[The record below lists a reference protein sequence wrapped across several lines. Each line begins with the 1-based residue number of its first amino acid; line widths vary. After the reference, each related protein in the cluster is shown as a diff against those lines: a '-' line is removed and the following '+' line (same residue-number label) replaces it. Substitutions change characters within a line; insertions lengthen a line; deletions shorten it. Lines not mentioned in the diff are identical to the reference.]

1 MTAAAPSRPQRLHR
15 LWILAAVAL
24 AVFVGANAHL
34 VYVAFSSEPGCVAH
48 LKDKSGTPGGYR
60 AAKSAC

>member
-1 MTAAAPSRPQRLHR
+1 MTNAAPARTRRFHLLWLLIAAA
-15 LWILAAVAL
+15 V

-34 VYVAFSSEPGCVAH
+34 VYVAVSSEPGCVAH
-48 LKDKSGTPGGYR
+48 LKDKSGRPGGYR

>member
-1 MTAAAPSRPQRLHR
+1 MTNAAPAPPRRFHL
-15 LWILAAVAL
+15 LWILAAAAM

-34 VYVAFSSEPGCVAH
+34 VYVAVSSEPGCVAH

>member
-1 MTAAAPSRPQRLHR
+1 MTETAPARPRRFRL
-15 LWILAAVAL
+15 LWLLATAAL

-34 VYVAFSSEPGCVAH
+34 VYVAVSSEPGCVAH

>member
-1 MTAAAPSRPQRLHR
+1 MTNAAPARTRRFHLLWLLTAAA
-15 LWILAAVAL
+15 V

-34 VYVAFSSEPGCVAH
+34 VYVAVSSEPGCVAH

>member
-1 MTAAAPSRPQRLHR
+1 MTNAAPARTRRFHL
-15 LWILAAVAL
+15 LWLLIAV

-34 VYVAFSSEPGCVAH
+34 VYVAVSSEPGCVAH